1 MEERAAVAALL
12 RAAKEAKKAGKM
24 VLRAIKMD
32 GATAADKERC
42 ECEIKER
49 ALTKLY
55 NPMCLQH

>member
-1 MEERAAVAALL
+1 
-12 RAAKEAKKAGKM
+12 M

-42 ECEIKER
+42 EREMKEH
-49 ALTKLY
+49 ALTKLH